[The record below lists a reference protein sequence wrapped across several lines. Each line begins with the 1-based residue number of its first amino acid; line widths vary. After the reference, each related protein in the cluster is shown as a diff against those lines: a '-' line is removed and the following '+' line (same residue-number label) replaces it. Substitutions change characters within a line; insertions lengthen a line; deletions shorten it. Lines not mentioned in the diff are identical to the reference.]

1 MSALP
6 HGMAN
11 GPSRN
16 EHLEH
21 EDAQIWERPWSLEEI
36 RQHSANWSLAADS
49 GVSLMLSVILKWVKK
64 VAKLLWFQ
72 QNWRHAA
79 EILECENCNATT
91 LQLSCFLNLCFSLQ
105 LFHFLQDFSQ
115 RMMSKT
121 HEIEKQL
128 DSLLCDTKATDS
140 RLHSVFND
148 FLMLSNTQFIENV
161 MYFLCLTCCI

>member
-49 GVSLMLSVILKWVKK
+49 GVSLNVICNSEMGKEGGK
-64 VAKLLWFQ
+64 
-72 QNWRHAA
+72 
-79 EILECENCNATT
+79 NCCDFNKTGDT
-91 LQLSCFLNLCFSLQ
+91 LQKFLN
-105 LFHFLQDFSQ
+105 
-115 RMMSKT
+115 RM
-121 HEIEKQL
+121 
-128 DSLLCDTKATDS
+128 
-140 RLHSVFND
+140 
-148 FLMLSNTQFIENV
+148 
-161 MYFLCLTCCI
+161 